1 MTPRRIPELLIVGDS
16 HADGLRSVVIERDG
30 RAVAVSVVHHVH
42 GLAAMN
48 AADQRHRVSPQIVEA
63 LVSARMIGVRS
74 GSAGPLIDPAIIGYD
89 DGTTFAPAD
98 LALPL
103 MFSIG
108 ELDARHILSRI
119 PADAQPVGAPTGMFA
134 DVPLRPMVA
143 SFQYDN
149 LVALISEHFQ
159 PLFEMLRHLQTAG
172 VSTLALH
179 SLPPPT
185 ADDARAAELGCPAP
199 QITRVLVY
207 WTINEMYREF
217 CAASGIHFID
227 RWSDFVHAGV
237 VRAGLLLADG
247 CHVRHDQMRESVSR
261 FYDCWASAGPVKTA
275 AER

>member
-1 MTPRRIPELLIVGDS
+1 MSVRRIPELLIIGDS

-48 AADQRHRVSPQIVEA
+48 ATDKRHRVSPHIVQQ
-63 LVSARMIGVRS
+63 LVSTRMIGVRS
-74 GSAGPLIDPAIIGYD
+74 GNAGPSIDPAIIGYD
-89 DGTTFAPAD
+89 DGTTFAPGD
-98 LALPL
+98 LSLPL

-119 PADAQPVGAPTGMFA
+119 PANAQPLGAPVGNFA
-134 DVPLRPMVA
+134 DVPIPPMVA

-159 PLFEMLRHLQTAG
+159 PLFEMLRHLQTIG

-185 ADDARAAELGCPAP
+185 ADDARATELGCPAP

-227 RWSDFVHAGV
+227 RWSDFTSGGV
-237 VRAGLLLADG
+237 VRDGLLLADG
-247 CHVRHDQMRESVSR
+247 CHVRHDRMRESVSR
-261 FYDCWASAGPVKTA
+261 FYACWASAGTIA
-275 AER
+275 